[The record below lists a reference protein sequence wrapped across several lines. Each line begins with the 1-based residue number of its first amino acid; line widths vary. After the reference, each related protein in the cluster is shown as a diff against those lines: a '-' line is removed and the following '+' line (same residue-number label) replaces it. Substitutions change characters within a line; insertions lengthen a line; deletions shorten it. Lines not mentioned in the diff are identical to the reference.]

1 MKKIFTLIVAFLV
14 IASTFAQVGI
24 GTTTPNASAAL
35 DIDSTTKGLLIPRM
49 TNDQRTRI
57 SNPVAGLQVFVTNFD
72 GGTFMFYDGT
82 KWGTLSFTKTIPDAP
97 TIGLATAGDSQAT
110 ISFTAPESN
119 GGSEITSYT
128 ATSSPGG
135 LTATVNQAGSGSIT
149 LTDLTNF
156 TTYSFT
162 VTATNAIGTSAASG
176 VSNPVELLHTG
187 TITGTIT
194 GPENINEGE
203 TGSYTFSAENM
214 AAGTTVYWELRNF
227 GVHNTYLDFGNG
239 GDLVTGRTG
248 SGQTIDNSSGGS
260 ELEIVI
266 EIATDSQDEAHFHEQ
281 FKLVVWD
288 SPQTPTQLFAGEFTG
303 EYAQKVIA
311 INEIVPLK
319 IGDPHQGGII
329 FYLDE
334 NGGGLIAAP
343 TDLPKAEWGC
353 MSTNIT
359 GTSIAIGTGAAN
371 TVNILA
377 GCTTSNIAAEHC
389 NNLTIGEYSD
399 WYLPSKDEL
408 KEMYVALADSPKK
421 KETYNFIS
429 GPYWSSTQYN
439 SGNAWRIAFNQG
451 GELDRDKDHDTFQ
464 VRAVRSF

>member
-24 GTTTPNASAAL
+24 GTSTPHTSAAL

-149 LTDLTNF
+149 VTDLTNF

-176 VSNPVELLHTG
+176 VSDPVTPPVLLIGDTYQGGVIFYILKEGDTG
-187 TITGTIT
+187 Y
-194 GPENINEGE
+194 E
-203 TGSYTFSAENM
+203 A
-214 AAGTTVYWELRNF
+214 
-227 GVHNTYLDFGNG
+227 
-239 GDLVTGRTG
+239 
-248 SGQTIDNSSGGS
+248 GQT
-260 ELEIVI
+260 
-266 EIATDSQDEAHFHEQ
+266 Q
-281 FKLVVWD
+281 
-288 SPQTPTQLFAGEFTG
+288 
-303 EYAQKVIA
+303 
-311 INEIVPLK
+311 
-319 IGDPHQGGII
+319 
-329 FYLDE
+329 
-334 NGGGLIAAP
+334 GLIAAP

-371 TVNILA
+371 TVKILA
-377 GCTTSNIAAEHC
+377 GCTTSNIAAERC
-389 NNLTIGEYSD
+389 NSLTIGEYSD

-408 KEMYVALADSPKK
+408 KEMYVALADSPEK
-421 KETYNFIS
+421 KETYKFIK
-429 GPYWSSTQYN
+429 GPYWSSSQYN
-439 SGNAWRIAFNQG
+439 NRNAWRIAFHSG
-451 GELDRDKDHDTFQ
+451 GEGNNDKQGSNHRYN